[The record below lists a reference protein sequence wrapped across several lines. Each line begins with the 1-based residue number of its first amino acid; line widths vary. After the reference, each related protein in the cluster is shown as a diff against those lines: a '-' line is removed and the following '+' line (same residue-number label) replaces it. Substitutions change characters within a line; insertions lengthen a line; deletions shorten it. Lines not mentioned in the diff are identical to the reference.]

1 MTFLEPSLTS
11 VQNIRIEESSKILKP
26 GQVTSEKLWLG
37 HNLFLYVHYD
47 PDLGDKTL
55 GQCHDKPLGVGQKL
69 YEVSSKSKLSV
80 KSYGLDTKFG
90 YVCPVTLYIL
100 V

>member
-1 MTFLEPSLTS
+1 MTFLGPSLTS

-55 GQCHDKPLGVGQKL
+55 GQCHDKTLGVGQ
-69 YEVSSKSKLSV
+69 
-80 KSYGLDTKFG
+80 
-90 YVCPVTLYIL
+90 
-100 V
+100 